1 MRFLY
6 GTRGPGYIR
15 DGVRGKGLKSE
26 YVRYFPLHTYIYI
39 CVCVC
44 VCVCV
49 SVCVCVCV
57 CVCVEKRRKDNFVLL
72 VYVIT
77 EDAEIKH
84 SPPHSTALL
93 PMPDPRTHSSQKPQ
107 HSNND
112 VHFKIKSKY
121 T

>member
-6 GTRGPGYIR
+6 GTRGPGNIR
-15 DGVRGKGLKSE
+15 DGVRGKGMKSE
-26 YVRYFPLHTYIYI
+26 YARYFPLHTYTYM

-44 VCVCV
+44 VCVG
-49 SVCVCVCV
+49 
-57 CVCVEKRRKDNFVLL
+57 KRIKDNFVLL

-84 SPPHSTALL
+84 SHPHSTARP
-93 PMPDPRTHSSQKPQ
+93 PMSNPRTHSSQKPQ